1 MAHRPELHRGRLAK
15 HPRVLSVRPLT
26 RDDLLVLKEKRV
38 GPPKIKQYRDTHHRV
53 ARLVAAGLRDI
64 DVARMSGY
72 SPTRIG
78 GFKQDPAFQQLV
90 AEYRGKV
97 DEAYVESQDEFYNTS
112 VSNMLRAERML
123 EEHLDR
129 AEDDGDLIPLKS
141 LLQVTADRADRFG
154 YGKHAT
160 QTTEVRDFAKMMEQL
175 AAKSGRSNVID
186 AGVSRP
192 LVPVSEPGGESTP
205 SLPAQQ
211 FATGGFRR
219 RM

>member
-38 GPPKIKQYRDTHHRV
+38 GPPRIKQYRDTHHRV

-186 AGVSRP
+186 APPSR
-192 LVPVSEPGGESTP
+192 LGHASEPGGEST
-205 SLPAQQ
+205 LPLPVQQ
-211 FATGGFRR
+211 FASGIGFRR